1 MISARTR
8 ALLDRYALASKA
20 LSRFSGE
27 RLAKEAGQS
36 VEFHDYR
43 PYQPGDELRYV
54 DWKVYARTEKLYTRL
69 YQAERNIALYI
80 VLDNSLSMRLG
91 KKAIFAKTVASIL
104 SYVAQRDSLSQIF
117 LLDGSHNRPVQGR
130 ASIAQT
136 WAFIDQASDTKA
148 TAGVVSALKAFALQT
163 RFRAGAGLALV
174 ISDLF
179 DEQSLETA
187 LVALKTRGLDASFI
201 HIMAETDLH
210 PEEEQLELHD
220 IETGEKLVVGPD
232 EVRAYKKAVADFL
245 NRTRTTILRSGYRHA
260 LLKVPDSV
268 DLLEHEALSELIKVG
283 ILLRR

>member
-1 MISARTR
+1 MISAHTR

-36 VEFHDYR
+36 VEFYDFR

-69 YQAERNIALYI
+69 YQAERNIALYV

-91 KKAIFAKTVASIL
+91 SKGKFAKMVANVL
-104 SYVAQRDSLSQIF
+104 SYVAQRDSLSQVF

-136 WAFIDQASDTKA
+136 WAFIDQAKDA
-148 TAGVVSALKAFALQT
+148 QVNEGVVASLKDFALKT
-163 RFRAGAGLALV
+163 RFKAGAGLVLV

-179 DEQSLETA
+179 DANSFETA

-201 HIMAETDLH
+201 HIMAESDLH
-210 PEEEQLELHD
+210 PDEEQLELHD
-220 IETGEKLVVGPD
+220 LETGEKLVVGPD
-232 EVRAYKKAVADFL
+232 EVRAYKKAVSDFL
-245 NRTRTTILRSGYRHA
+245 GKTRTTLLRSGFRHA
-260 LLKVPDSV
+260 LLKVPHNAE
-268 DLLEHEALSELIKVG
+268 LLERDALAELIKAG
-283 ILLRR
+283 ILIRR